1 MAHLAAS
8 RGYGECFSCLLIH
21 GAQLDVYTFDRHES
35 VLNIAKRSGK
45 NSRIEQA
52 RKFNFIQ
59 KQMKYYFNR
68 FRCYSL
74 SWLCRKI
81 SKRKT

>member
-59 KQMKYYFNR
+59 KTNEILFQ
-68 FRCYSL
+68 
-74 SWLCRKI
+74 
-81 SKRKT
+81 